1 MRCEGHT
8 NVLSND
14 FARLLPELSVPW
26 QAEEPIDPT
35 LLVLNDGLAID
46 LGLDP
51 EHLRSDEGI
60 RWLLGADPEPG
71 SQPVAQ
77 LYAGHQFGSYVSR
90 LGDGRALLL
99 GEIRDANGRAWDLHL
114 KGSGKTPFARADGR
128 AAVGPMLRESLM
140 GEAMHALG
148 VPTTRALAVIA
159 TGRRVI
165 RDDALPGAV
174 LTRVASSHLRIG
186 SFQFARS
193 TGDLALLGRLVD
205 LAVDRHLG
213 EDAGSLGDP
222 GSSDA
227 SDGPQAPDRAR
238 RLLRHVIEVQADL
251 VASWMLLGFVHGVL
265 NTDNVTISGET
276 IDYGPCAF
284 IDAYDPAAVF
294 SSIDHAGRY
303 AFGNQPAIT
312 LWNLTRFAE
321 MLLPLLS
328 DDEATASEIA
338 TAELTRFSARY
349 ERAWV
354 EGMGAKL
361 GLAGD
366 IGVAPVT
373 GGEGSGSRFDL
384 TAELAGAI
392 LGELQRHRIDFTQFF
407 RALADAARGRRVAL
421 LDLYPSGAAPGEW
434 LGRWLDLAPDADRM
448 DAVNP
453 VYIPRNHLVDEALE
467 AASAGD
473 LSLYERLDGVLAHP
487 FEARPGLE
495 RYAVGAAPGSAP
507 HRTYCGT

>member
-1 MRCEGHT
+1 M
-8 NVLSND
+8 LSNE
-14 FARLLPELSVPW
+14 FARLLPELAVPW
-26 QAEEPIDPT
+26 QAEEPIDAT
-35 LLVLNDGLAID
+35 LLVLNAELASD

-51 EHLRSDEGI
+51 EYLRSETGV

-71 SQPVAQ
+71 TRPVAQ

-99 GEIRDANGRAWDLHL
+99 GEIRDPKGRIWDLHL

-165 RDDALPGAV
+165 RDEALPGAV
-174 LTRVASSHLRIG
+174 LARVASSHLRIG

-193 TGDLALLGRLVD
+193 TGDLGLLSRLVD
-205 LAVDRHLG
+205 VAIARHLG
-213 EDAGSLGDP
+213 ESA
-222 GSSDA
+222 GSSDV
-227 SDGPQAPDRAR
+227 SDGPKAPDRAR
-238 RLLRHVIEVQADL
+238 RLLRHVVDVQADL

-338 TAELTRFSARY
+338 TAELTRFSAHY
-349 ERAWV
+349 ERAWIG
-354 EGMGAKL
+354 GMRAKL
-361 GLAGD
+361 GLAELMG
-366 IGVAPVT
+366 T
-373 GGEGSGSRFDL
+373 EGAGSHQDS
-384 TAELAGAI
+384 TADLAGAI
-392 LGELQRHRIDFTQFF
+392 LGDLQRHRIDFTRFF
-407 RALADAARGRRVAL
+407 RALAEAARGRRDAL
-421 LDLYPSGAAPGEW
+421 LALYPSGSAPGEW
-434 LGRWLDLAPDADRM
+434 LAQWLDLAPDADGM

-473 LSLYERLDGVLAHP
+473 LSLYECLVEVLAHP
-487 FEARPGLE
+487 FEERPGLE
-495 RYAVGAAPGSAP
+495 RYALGPAAGSAP

>member
-1 MRCEGHT
+1 M
-8 NVLSND
+8 LSDD
-14 FARLLPELSVPW
+14 FARLLPELAVPW

-35 LLVLNDGLAID
+35 LIVLNEDLARD

-51 EHLRSDEGI
+51 EQLRSDAGI

-71 SQPVAQ
+71 SRPVAQ

-99 GEIRDANGRAWDLHL
+99 GEIRDAGGRAWDLHL

-148 VPTTRALAVIA
+148 VPTTRALAVIT

-193 TGDLALLGRLVD
+193 TGDMELLRRLVD
-205 LAVDRHLG
+205 FAVARHLA
-213 EDAGSLGDP
+213 EDV
-222 GSSDA
+222 GSSEP
-227 SDGPQAPDRAR
+227 DGAQEALGAPDRAR

-338 TAELTRFSARY
+338 TTELNRFARRY
-349 ERAWV
+349 EQAWIVGMRAKIGLG
-354 EGMGAKL
+354 ESEAAGGA
-361 GLAGD
+361 
-366 IGVAPVT
+366 APVD
-373 GGEGSGSRFDL
+373 GSGSGSGP
-384 TAELAGAI
+384 TADLAGAI
-392 LGELQRHRIDFTQFF
+392 LGELQRHRIDFTRFF
-407 RALADAARGRRVAL
+407 RALAEAARGQQESLVA
-421 LDLYPSGAAPGEW
+421 LYPSGSAPGEW
-434 LGRWLDLAPDADRM
+434 LGQWLELAPDADRM

-453 VYIPRNHLVDEALE
+453 VYIPRNHLVDQALD
-467 AASAGD
+467 AATAGD
-473 LSLYERLDGVLAHP
+473 LSLYERLMDVLARP
-487 FEARPGLE
+487 FDERPGLE
-495 RYAVGAAPGSAP
+495 RYAVGPEPGSAP